1 MQKKYILLLV
11 VFLAIYIGLSYMTPL
26 NEATLAKYHLSA
38 TEARLLG
45 ITIIIPVVVIWYL
58 AFLGFSKLKEYAK
71 HIASDQDGKS
81 LDTLASG
88 LMVMA
93 IGMPIVSIA
102 SEAVGYFSATRLDLV
117 PKAVMVSNY
126 LSIAVSLWAFTWI
139 FKGALGLA
147 KIPGKKFSEVGSPLF
162 ILPFAALSAVYVY
175 FALTS
180 SVKSLVATATT
191 HGTYYLPDWLIVSTV
206 LVPLVF
212 VWYLGLRSASFIAFY
227 QKTVSGTIYKQGLN
241 LLSLGVVAV
250 VLSSIVEQV
259 LTLLSSSLNSL
270 STKGILAL
278 IYALLALIGIGFL
291 FIAQGANKLRK
302 IEES

>member
-1 MQKKYILLLV
+1 
-11 VFLAIYIGLSYMTPL
+11 LA
-26 NEATLAKYHLSA
+26 N
-38 TEARLLG
+38 
-45 ITIIIPVVVIWYL
+45 
-58 AFLGFSKLKEYAK
+58 
-71 HIASDQDGKS
+71 
-81 LDTLASG
+81 G

-93 IGMPIVSIA
+93 IGMPVVSIA
-102 SEAVGYFSATRLDLV
+102 SEVVSYFSATRLDLV

-162 ILPFAALSAVYVY
+162 IIPFAALSAVYVY
-175 FALTS
+175 FALIS
-180 SVKSLVATATT
+180 SVKSLAATATT

-227 QKTVSGTIYKQGLN
+227 QKTVSGTIYRRALN

-250 VLSSIVEQV
+250 VLSSIIEQV
-259 LTLLSSSLNSL
+259 LTLLSSSLSSL
-270 STKGILAL
+270 STTGILVL
-278 IYALLALIGIGFL
+278 IYALIALIGIGFL

-302 IEES
+302 IEET